1 MLDEHNIFAKSFRM
15 AKERFEVEATH
26 DLRLKLISNRASDG
40 KIYNLPTVSAVATL
54 IVGDIETGSNRDII
68 LERQSGRLQ
77 RINELHTSYLG
88 LQYPLLFPY
97 GEDGYRHDV
106 QHRNRNSS
114 QTAKRNRVT
123 IREFLCFRL

>member
-1 MLDEHNIFAKSFRM
+1 M
-15 AKERFEVEATH
+15 AA
-26 DLRLKLISNRASDG
+26 LI
-40 KIYNLPTVSAVATL
+40 I
-54 IVGDIETGSNRDII
+54 GDIDTGSNRDII

-88 LQYPLLFPY
+88 LQYPFLFPY

-123 IREFLCFRL
+123 IREFLCFRLQTRKDEAQTILRSRRLFQ